1 MNEDDLTSSLCA
13 LTIVDNT
20 VDSVH
25 LTVDTG
31 LLSQEVV
38 CDAGI
43 ARRRKLNAFLEE
55 CNVMPLNQ
63 KRMLPWEEASERT
76 RERCVARTSEI
87 ITAVLN
93 TVSVDCST
101 KSVFD
106 ICCVRNRHNNT
117 SFRKCLPRGFGG
129 SL

>member
-13 LTIVDNT
+13 LTTVDNT
-20 VDSVH
+20 VDSSH

-43 ARRRKLNAFLEE
+43 AHRRKLNAFLEE

-63 KRMLPWEEASERT
+63 KRMLP
-76 RERCVARTSEI
+76 C
-87 ITAVLN
+87 
-93 TVSVDCST
+93 
-101 KSVFD
+101 
-106 ICCVRNRHNNT
+106 NT
-117 SFRKCLPRGFGG
+117 SVSFKLRPQLLRLSSFFPHAE
-129 SL
+129 L